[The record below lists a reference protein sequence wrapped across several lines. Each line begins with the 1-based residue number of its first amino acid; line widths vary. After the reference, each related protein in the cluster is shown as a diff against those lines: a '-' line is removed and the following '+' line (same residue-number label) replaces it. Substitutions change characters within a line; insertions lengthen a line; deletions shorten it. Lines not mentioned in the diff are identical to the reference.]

1 MNGYV
6 NYSRST
12 RSAEAIRNFEVPI
25 TLINKSLIDSF
36 LNKYQNE
43 FTKDEMKRLKNIKTS
58 IWKFVAKEMMSPTS
72 WHHTSSHYNKTKHYD
87 LETIAEIILDQKNN
101 LDLEYKEFKNKISEK
116 NYLYGII
123 EVQIWGGSRNHPK
136 IIGTE
141 KQIGIIINDWL
152 YYLDFTI
159 KKYKINANKTINYKS
174 YKNYSELVKANPEYK
189 NKIKYFNKII
199 KMKGI
204 KI

>member
-1 MNGYV
+1 MGYV

-72 WHHTSSHYNKTKHYD
+72 WHHTSSHYNKTNHYD

-141 KQIGIIINDWL
+141 KHVGIVKGDWL
-152 YYLDFTI
+152 YYQDY
-159 KKYKINANKTINYKS
+159 YKISRLKTNANRVIKFNQYNS
-174 YKNYSELVKANPEYK
+174 YADLVKEHEEYK
-189 NKIKYFNKII
+189 GTVKKFNKIKKEMG
-199 KMKGI
+199 K
-204 KI
+204 